1 MTRSVAVA
9 PSTRPEMFDVLCKS
23 VQDAGANLSTVEE
36 AEGLI
41 WADPS
46 KADLFPE
53 ISESARH
60 IQFISRSK
68 STFLQ
73 KVADESTGRGI
84 LHQYYSSSRTM
95 PG

>member
-23 VQDAGANLSTVEE
+23 VQDAGANLSTVED

-46 KADLFPE
+46 KANLFPE
-53 ISESARH
+53 ISESAPNLKW
-60 IQFISRSK
+60 IQLPYVFG
-68 STFLQ
+68 F
-73 KVADESTGRGI
+73 
-84 LHQYYSSSRTM
+84 
-95 PG
+95 